1 MDQNTIIILAV
12 ALAVIGVTVV
22 KRLLLKSSLTPGRRA
37 LMLGALAAAI
47 MALMSLLLALQQ

>member
-1 MDQNTIIILAV
+1 MDQNTVVIVAI

-22 KRLLLKSSLTPGRRA
+22 KRLLLKSSLSPGRRL

-47 MALMSLLLALQQ
+47 MAVMSLLLATQQ

>member
-1 MDQNTIIILAV
+1 MDQNTVVIVAI

-22 KRLLLKSSLTPGRRA
+22 KRLLLKSSLSPVRRL

-47 MALMSLLLALQQ
+47 MAVMSLLLATQQ

>member
-1 MDQNTIIILAV
+1 MDQNTVVIVAV

-22 KRLLLKSSLTPGRRA
+22 KRLLLTSSLSPGRRL

-47 MALMSLLLALQQ
+47 MAVMSLVLGLQQ